1 MYNTTEL
8 VLKWEEKT
16 PISFDPDMR
25 LTEYN
30 MQHYWYNETVVI
42 SNEVHFRHG
51 AFSTYS
57 DISPKVCCILSFS
70 HFV

>member
-8 VLKWEEKT
+8 VLKWEENT

-30 MQHYWYNETVVI
+30 MQHYWYNETVVNSDEI
-42 SNEVHFRHG
+42 HFRHG
-51 AFSTYS
+51 AFRMYS
-57 DISPKVCCILSFS
+57 F
-70 HFV
+70 

>member
-8 VLKWEEKT
+8 VLEWEEKT

-30 MQHYWYNETVVI
+30 MQHYWYNETVVN

-51 AFSTYS
+51 AFSKYS
-57 DISPKVCCILSFS
+57 KFLIFYINI
-70 HFV
+70 